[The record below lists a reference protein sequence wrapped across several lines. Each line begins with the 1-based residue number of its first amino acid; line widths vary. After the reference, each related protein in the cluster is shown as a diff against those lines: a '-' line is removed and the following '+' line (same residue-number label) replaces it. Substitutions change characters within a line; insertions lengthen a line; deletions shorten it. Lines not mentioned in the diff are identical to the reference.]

1 MPGKKADRKTF
12 GRHEPP
18 RNYPTDPEK
27 YADPQNFMYP
37 LDKPIRAKLAR
48 RYFDEPRNQGKY
60 TAEEGLFIDSRIG
73 EALKRFGIV
82 ADETVAP
89 RPRIYRRRPLKRP
102 SIDELNK
109 LDLEGLLRRFL
120 GNARLERA
128 RSIPDNLVS
137 LSGLEDNV
145 ISGNVKQYK
154 VNIDLKNNVITHDCD
169 DWKKN
174 VRSKRMCKHLGRAFL
189 VIGDR
194 RATTILR
201 RMLSEIGD
209 WTFSAP

>member
-1 MPGKKADRKTF
+1 MPGKMPDRKPF

-48 RYFDEPRNQGKY
+48 RYFDEPRNRGKY
-60 TAEEGLFIDSRIG
+60 TEEEVLFIDSRID
-73 EALKRFGIV
+73 EALKQFGIV
-82 ADETVAP
+82 ADETIAP
-89 RPRIYRRRPLKRP
+89 RPGIYRRRPLKRP
-102 SIDELNK
+102 SIDELDE
-109 LDLEGLLRRFL
+109 LDLDGLLRRFL

-145 ISGNVKQYK
+145 ISGNLKQYK
-154 VNIDLKNNVITHDCD
+154 VKIDLKNNVITHDCD

-174 VRSKRMCKHLGRAFL
+174 MRSKLMCKHLGKAFM

-201 RMLSEIGD
+201 RILSEIGD

>member
-1 MPGKKADRKTF
+1 MPGKMPGRKPF
-12 GRHEPP
+12 GRNEPP
-18 RNYPTDPEK
+18 RNYPTDPEQ

-48 RYFDEPRNQGKY
+48 RYFDEPRNRGKY
-60 TAEEGLFIDSRIG
+60 TEEEVLFIDSRID

-109 LDLEGLLRRFL
+109 LDLEGLLQRFL
-120 GNARLERA
+120 GNARLERG
-128 RSIPDNLVS
+128 RLIPDNLVS

-154 VNIDLKNNVITHDCD
+154 VKIDLKNNAITHDCD

-174 VRSKRMCKHLGRAFL
+174 MRSKLMCKHLGRAFL

-201 RMLSEIGD
+201 RILSEIDD